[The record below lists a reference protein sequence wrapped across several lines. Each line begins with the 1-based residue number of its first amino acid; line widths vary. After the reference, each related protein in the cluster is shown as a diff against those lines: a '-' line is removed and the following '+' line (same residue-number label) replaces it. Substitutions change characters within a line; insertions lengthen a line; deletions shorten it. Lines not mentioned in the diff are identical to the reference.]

1 MKKNPVK
8 VFVLVIM
15 PLITGGALTTLLS
28 RFGIRLPHGIEKII
42 RAMGGG
48 GGGATM
54 GVGRGRNGELQF
66 ERERYEG
73 PLGGMGAAVGAMGGA
88 SGLISMAKMFM

>member
-1 MKKNPVK
+1 MKRHPLK

-15 PLITGGALTTLLS
+15 PLITGGALTGLL
-28 RFGIRLPHGIEKII
+28 RQFGIRLPHGVE
-42 RAMGGG
+42 RMFGAMGGG
-48 GGGATM
+48 DM

-73 PLGGMGAAVGAMGGA
+73 PLGAMGDLGSVMGGA
-88 SGLISMAKMFM
+88 SGLLGVAKMFM